1 MKKLRADYI
10 QEMTVIICPESFFYL
25 RIQKLRHT
33 QYFCTDQIQ
42 KNEMGGAR
50 GTHGGEETFTC
61 TQDFGEE
68 TLKEEVRWK
77 T

>member
-1 MKKLRADYI
+1 MFKG
-10 QEMTVIICPESFFYL
+10 
-25 RIQKLRHT
+25 LRHT
-33 QYFCTDQIQ
+33 QYFCIDQIQ
-42 KNEMGGAR
+42 KNEMGGAC

-68 TLKEEVRWK
+68 TLKEEVSWK